1 MKRRAQPWLGTLVE
15 VTLADAIGDDS
26 AARAFDAAFAAV
38 AEVHRLMSYHDAASD
53 VARINRMAVGSV
65 IRVDARTANVIRM
78 ALHLN
83 SVTDG
88 LFDIGCAS
96 RLVEWGYLP
105 EAIESSIENSTEKI
119 AETGSGSAASRIK
132 LHIDD
137 ADNVRKIVPVLIDL
151 GGIAKGYAVDAA
163 ISALQAS
170 GIASA
175 CVNAG
180 GDLRVFGEH
189 AYPVM
194 IRDPRVPTQTAG
206 RIELKN
212 AALATSGSYFSQK
225 TVRGHERSALVDC
238 RSSCESGNAIVDSA
252 SVTVQAADC
261 MTADALTKLVLIS
274 GDHRHP
280 LLQQFGA
287 TAFII

>member
-15 VTLADAIGDDS
+15 VTLADAIGDDT

-53 VARINRMAVGSV
+53 VARINRMKVGSV
-65 IRVDARTANVIRM
+65 IRVDARTASVIRM

-83 SVTDG
+83 AVTDG

-96 RLVEWGYLP
+96 KLVEWGYLP
-105 EAIESSIENSTEKI
+105 GSSENSAEKF
-119 AETGSGSAASRIK
+119 AETSSDSSTNRIR
-132 LHIDD
+132 LDVGD
-137 ADNVRKIVPVLIDL
+137 ADNVRKIAPVLIDL

-163 ISALQAS
+163 IGALQAS
-170 GIASA
+170 GIPSA

-189 AYPVM
+189 AYPVL
-194 IRDPRVPTQTAG
+194 IRDPRAPTQIVG

-225 TVRGHERSALVDC
+225 TVQGHQRSALVN
-238 RSSCESGNAIVDSA
+238 CESGNAIVDSVSA
-252 SVTVQAADC
+252 TVQAVDC
-261 MTADALTKLVLIS
+261 MTADALTKLVLLS

>member
-15 VTLADAIGDDS
+15 VTLADALRDDA

-38 AEVHRLMSYHDAASD
+38 AEVHRLMSYHDVASD

-65 IRVDARTANVIRM
+65 IRVDARTATVIRM

-83 SVTDG
+83 AVTDG

-96 RLVEWGYLP
+96 KLVEWSYLP
-105 EAIESSIENSTEKI
+105 ESSEKI
-119 AETGSGSAASRIK
+119 AGSSSGNAASRIN

-137 ADNVRKIVPVLIDL
+137 ADNVRKIAPVLIDL

-194 IRDPRVPTQTAG
+194 IRDPRAPTQIAA

-225 TVRGHERSALVDC
+225 TVQGHQRSALVN
-238 RSSCESGNAIVDSA
+238 CESGNALVDNVSA
-252 SVTVQAADC
+252 TVQAADC
-261 MTADALTKLVLIS
+261 MTADALTKLVLLS

>member
-15 VTLADAIGDDS
+15 VTLADALGD
-26 AARAFDAAFAAV
+26 AATACAFDAAFTAV

-53 VARINRMAVGSV
+53 VAQINRMAVGSV
-65 IRVDARTANVIRM
+65 IRVDAHTANVIRM

-83 SVTDG
+83 AVTDG

-96 RLVEWGYLP
+96 KLVEWGYLP
-105 EAIESSIENSTEKI
+105 GSTEKI
-119 AETGSGSAASRIK
+119 AETSSGNAAHLIS

-137 ADNVRKIVPVLIDL
+137 AGNVRKIAPVPIDL
-151 GGIAKGYAVDAA
+151 GGIAKGYAVDTA
-163 ISALQAS
+163 INALQAL
-170 GIASA
+170 GVASA

-180 GDLRVFGEH
+180 GDLRVFGEN

-194 IRDPRVPTQTAG
+194 IRDPRAPTQIAA

-225 TVRGHERSALVDC
+225 TVLGHKRSALVN
-238 RSSCESGNAIVDSA
+238 CESGNALVDSVSA
-252 SVTVQAADC
+252 TVQAADC
-261 MTADALTKLVLIS
+261 MTADALTKLVLLS
-274 GDHRHP
+274 ADPRHP

>member
-15 VTLADAIGDDS
+15 VTLADEVLSD
-26 AARAFDAAFAAV
+26 AAAACAFDAAFAAV
-38 AEVHRLMSYHDAASD
+38 AEVHRLMSFHDAASE

-65 IRVDARTANVIRM
+65 TRVHAHTAAVIRTA
-78 ALHLN
+78 LSLN
-83 SVTDG
+83 AATNG

-96 RLVEWGYLP
+96 KLVEWGYLP
-105 EAIESSIENSTEKI
+105 ELAEKV
-119 AETGSGSAASRIK
+119 AEAGSGKGANRLS

-137 ADNVRKIVPVLIDL
+137 ADNVRKIAPLLIDL

-163 ISALQAS
+163 INSLQAL
-170 GIASA
+170 GVASA

-180 GDLRVFGEH
+180 GDLRVFGES

-194 IRDPRVPTQTAG
+194 IRDPRAPAQIAG
-206 RIELKN
+206 RVDLKN
-212 AALATSGSYFSQK
+212 AGLATSGSYFSRKMVQG
-225 TVRGHERSALVDC
+225 RQRSALVNC
-238 RSSCESGNAIVDSA
+238 ASGNAIVDNVSA
-252 SVTVQAADC
+252 TVQAADC
-261 MTADALTKLVLIS
+261 MTADALTKLVLLS
-274 GDHRHP
+274 ADPRHP

>member
-15 VTLADAIGDDS
+15 VTLADTLGDV
-26 AARAFDAAFAAV
+26 ATACAFDAAFAAV

-53 VARINRMAVGSV
+53 VGRINRMAVGSAIQIHAHTAIV
-65 IRVDARTANVIRM
+65 IRTA
-78 ALHLN
+78 LN
-83 SVTDG
+83 LNAVTNG

-96 RLVEWGYLP
+96 KLVEWGYLP
-105 EAIESSIENSTEKI
+105 KLAGKI
-119 AETGSGSAASRIK
+119 AETSSGNAANRFS

-137 ADNVRKIVPVLIDL
+137 ADKVRKMAPVLIDL

-163 ISALQAS
+163 INALQAS
-170 GIASA
+170 GVASA

-180 GDLRVFGEH
+180 GDLRAFGEN

-194 IRDPRVPTQTAG
+194 LRDPRAPAQIAG

-212 AALATSGSYFSQK
+212 AAMATSGSYFSQK
-225 TVRGHERSALVDC
+225 TVRGHQRSALVDC
-238 RSSCESGNAIVDSA
+238 ESGNALVDSVSA
-252 SVTVQAADC
+252 TVQAADC
-261 MTADALTKLVLIS
+261 MTADALTKLVLS
-274 GDHRHP
+274 SADPQHP

>member
-15 VTLADAIGDDS
+15 VTLADTLGDAA
-26 AARAFDAAFAAV
+26 AARDFDAAFAAV

-65 IRVDARTANVIRM
+65 IRVDARTATVIRM

-83 SVTDG
+83 AVTDG

-105 EAIESSIENSTEKI
+105 ESTENSSQKI
-119 AETGSGSAASRIK
+119 AETSSGNAVSRIN
-132 LHIDD
+132 LHVDD
-137 ADNVRKIVPVLIDL
+137 ADNVRKIAPVLIDL

-170 GIASA
+170 GVASA

-194 IRDPRVPTQTAG
+194 IRDPRAPTHIAA

-225 TVRGHERSALVDC
+225 TVQGQERSALVN
-238 RSSCESGNAIVDSA
+238 CESGNAIVDSVSA
-252 SVTVQAADC
+252 TVQAADC
-261 MTADALTKLVLIS
+261 MTADALTKLVLLS